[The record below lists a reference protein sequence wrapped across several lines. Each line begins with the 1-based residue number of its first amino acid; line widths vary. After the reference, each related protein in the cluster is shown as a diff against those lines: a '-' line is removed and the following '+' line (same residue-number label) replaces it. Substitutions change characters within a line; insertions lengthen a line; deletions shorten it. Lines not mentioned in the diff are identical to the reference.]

1 MRFEVTDQLK
11 ANSSQANGLPT
22 KPELQAATLL
32 WFQQNR
38 PDMLQAKL
46 VNDFQKPERKWIV
59 LFTPPY
65 CADLQPIELFWA
77 AGKNYARQ
85 KHEQG
90 ASLEKVVANLREGW
104 YGLPG
109 VDGKNVVNCNGM
121 IMTAI
126 KKANERV
133 AADEYISG
141 TVEGGIVV
149 DKECD
154 LTLSVDDIGR
164 CTRRMCHRA
173 VAVTFM
179 QDEGDQDVA
188 PPPAPAE
195 GEGDDGEGDDGDDED
210 AVADEELN

>member
-1 MRFEVTDQLK
+1 M
-11 ANSSQANGLPT
+11 
-22 KPELQAATLL
+22 
-32 WFQQNR
+32 
-38 PDMLQAKL
+38 
-46 VNDFQKPERKWIV
+46 
-59 LFTPPY
+59 
-65 CADLQPIELFWA
+65 
-77 AGKNYARQ
+77 
-85 KHEQG
+85 
-90 ASLEKVVANLREGW
+90 
-104 YGLPG
+104 
-109 VDGKNVVNCNGM
+109 
-121 IMTAI
+121 
-126 KKANERV
+126 
-133 AADEYISG
+133 
-141 TVEGGIVV
+141 V